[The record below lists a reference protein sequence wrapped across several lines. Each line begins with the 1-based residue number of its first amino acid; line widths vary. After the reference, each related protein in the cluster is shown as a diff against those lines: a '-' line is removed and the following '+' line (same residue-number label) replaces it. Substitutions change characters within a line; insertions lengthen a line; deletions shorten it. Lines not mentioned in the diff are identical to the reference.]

1 MYIEKKKKNLLS
13 VDGTVISYNDHWEL
27 HFSNRYLIIN
37 LRIISLIK
45 MKNNNG
51 LRTCLISYY
60 IALLSDNRVIVFV
73 DMIKKYAPVSHLICT
88 STKYT

>member
-1 MYIEKKKKNLLS
+1 MKVILS
-13 VDGTVISYNDHWEL
+13 VPDEGYSRSVWCALNLISTFLLNKLFIYKTNQE
-27 HFSNRYLIIN
+27 

-51 LRTCLISYY
+51 LRTCLISFY

-73 DMIKKYAPVSHLICT
+73 HDINKTLRRQRLKK
-88 STKYT
+88 